1 VGERVGTQVGR
12 QQWAGAPW
20 VRRAIGIGAVA
31 VVFLVSAPGMAA
43 AAPTNP
49 SDSQI
54 SAAEQAKQD
63 AAARVGAITA
73 QLASA
78 QAGADAAHQAAQIAL
93 QDYEDKQAA
102 FETAKGAADAAAA
115 AAATARTELAE
126 GRDDVAAFARAS
138 YIQGTT
144 APGMTALLSS
154 GGPAELIERAALL
167 DAAGT
172 HRTDVVAELTVLE
185 DQAATADA
193 VAQQT
198 VTEAATLQT
207 QAAESLASAQTQE
220 QSARSQADV
229 LSDQQAGLQAELQQA
244 QQTLYGLEGA
254 RQAAQAYAAQ
264 QAAAAAAVPAR
275 TPVRVSAP
283 PSSSGASSSGSSSS
297 GSSSSG
303 SSSSGSSSSGSSSS
317 GGSSSGGS
325 SSGGSS
331 SGGSSTGGTAGAP
344 SVSAAQ
350 TAIAAAKTQIGV
362 LYSWGGGGSSGPSY
376 GISPD
381 TSVYGFDC
389 SGLTQYAYARAGIGI
404 GGTSRDQWWNNR
416 NKQVDASDLQ
426 PGDLMFWASGSS
438 YTSIYHVSIYIG
450 GNKMIEAPDR
460 GLRVMTSTVRYGSDY
475 YGAVRPSA

>member
-1 VGERVGTQVGR
+1 VGERLGTQVGR
-12 QQWAGAPW
+12 QQWVGAPW

-31 VVFLVSAPGMAA
+31 VVCLMSAPGVAS

-54 SAAEQAKQD
+54 SAAQQGKAD
-63 AAARVGAITA
+63 AATRVGEITA
-73 QLASA
+73 RLASA

-93 QDYEDKQAA
+93 QDYEDRQAA
-102 FETAKGAADAAAA
+102 YESARSAADAAAA
-115 AAATARTELAE
+115 AATQAAADLQQ

-138 YIQGTT
+138 YIQGST

-167 DAAGT
+167 DAAGA
-172 HRTDVVAELTVLE
+172 HHTDVVAQLTVLQ
-185 DQAATADA
+185 DQAHAADA
-193 VAQQT
+193 MAQQT
-198 VTEAATLQT
+198 VARAATLQKE
-207 QAAESLASAQTQE
+207 AAESLAGAQAQE
-220 QSARSQADV
+220 QSARSQADA
-229 LSDQQAGLQAELQQA
+229 LGAQQEGLQAELQQA
-244 QQTLYGLEGA
+244 QETLYGLEGA
-254 RQAAQAYAAQ
+254 RRAAQAYAAQ

-275 TPVRVSAP
+275 TPVRVTP
-283 PSSSGASSSGSSSS
+283 PSSSGSSSS
-297 GSSSSG
+297 SSGPSSSSSG
-303 SSSSGSSSSGSSSS
+303 GSSSGGSSS

-344 SVSAAQ
+344 STSAAQ
-350 TAIAAAKTQIGV
+350 AAIAAAKSQLGV

-404 GGTSRDQWWNNR
+404 GGTSRDQWWSNR
-416 NKQVDASDLQ
+416 DKQVSADDLE
-426 PGDLMFWASGSS
+426 PGDLLFWASGSA
-438 YTSIYHVSIYIG
+438 YTSIYHVAIYIG
-450 GNKMIEAPDR
+450 GNRMVEAPDR
-460 GLRVMTSTVRYGSDY
+460 GLSVMTSNLRFGGDY
-475 YGAVRPSA
+475 FGAVRPSA

>member
-254 RQAAQAYAAQ
+254 RRAAQAHAAQ

-275 TPVRVSAP
+275 TPVRVVTP
-283 PSSSGASSSGSSSS
+283 PSSSNSSSS
-297 GSSSSG
+297 RPSSPG
-303 SSSSGSSSSGSSSS
+303 
-317 GGSSSGGS
+317 GGSSTGGS
-325 SSGGSS
+325 ATGG
-331 SGGSSTGGTAGAP
+331 TGGTAGAP
-344 SVSAAQ
+344 SASAAQ
-350 TAIAAAKTQIGV
+350 TAIAAAKSQLGV

-389 SGLTQYAYARAGIGI
+389 SGLTQYAYARAGIAI

-416 NKQVDASDLQ
+416 NKQVSADDLA
-426 PGDLMFWASGSS
+426 PGDLLFWASGSA
-438 YTSIYHVSIYIG
+438 YTSIYHVAIYIG
-450 GNKMIEAPDR
+450 GNKMVEAPDR
-460 GLRVMTSTVRYGSDY
+460 GLSVMTSNLRFGGDY